1 MSATLFLVPTPI
13 GNLSDVTQRS
23 CDVLSQVDIIAC
35 EDTRNTQ
42 KLLNLLGIQTNAVLI
57 AYHEYNADKM
67 RPVLLEKLA
76 QGKNIAQVSDAG
88 TPLVS
93 DPGYKLAKQAM
104 DAGYTV
110 VPLPGAN
117 AVLPALQ
124 LSGLP
129 SDRFLFNGFLSTKKS
144 ARITELEQLKNIPA
158 TLIFYESPHRV
169 PETLSDMLSV
179 FGNRSAA
186 VVREL
191 TKKFEQSVRGTLSQL
206 IDFYDKN
213 GEPKGEIVILIDRPS
228 EQSLRDE
235 FDVCALLKQAFT
247 KNASLRDAVDDVTKQ
262 TGLDRRKIYKQ
273 ALELKNEE

>member
-1 MSATLFLVPTPI
+1 MSSTLFLVPTPI
-13 GNLSDVTQRS
+13 GNLADMTDRS
-23 CDVLSQVDIIAC
+23 RSVLSSVDIIAC

-42 KLLNLLGIQTNAVLI
+42 KLLSLVGIKTQAQLV

-67 RPVLLEKLA
+67 RPILLEKL
-76 QGKNIAQVSDAG
+76 KNGCDIAQVSDAG

-93 DPGYKLAKQAM
+93 DPGYRLARDAM
-104 DAGYTV
+104 DSGLNV

-117 AVLPALQ
+117 ALLPALQ

-144 ARITELEQLKNIPA
+144 ARMSELQELKDIPA

-169 PETLSDMLSV
+169 MDTLSDMLKV
-179 FGNRSAA
+179 FGNRKAA

-191 TKKFEQSVRGTLSQL
+191 TKKFEQAVRDTLQNL
-206 IDFYDKN
+206 IEFYTQN
-213 GEPKGEIVILIDRPS
+213 GEPKGEIVILVDRADK
-228 EQSLRDE
+228 QTQKKE
-235 FDVCALLKQAFT
+235 FDLCALLKEAFT
-247 KNASLRDAVDDVTKQ
+247 KTNSLRDAVDIVVKQ

-273 ALELKNEE
+273 ALELKDEK